1 MDTNAN
7 KAGEP
12 AIVAHMREESELA
25 EAHLLAAQI
34 PDEWFAAAGVPALDA
49 AGDDEARVMSE
60 LHTPLEPAARAR
72 IVDHVVS
79 AYLDPGRRAAVVP
92 IARAAPWTSRW
103 FLASLPLTAAAAAA
117 VTLLIVDARAPV
129 GELLAGEVQLA
140 PAERGE
146 PTGIARSLRVT
157 GGAHVLLECRGDG
170 RTITVVG
177 ARAERTVPVEGDAAA
192 RWLGWEALATTPGG
206 ATLQV
211 HADLPPA
218 TWEVACQVH
227 DTASGRLLLLDPPAV
242 LVVE

>member
-1 MDTNAN
+1 MDTNTN
-7 KAGEP
+7 KAGES

-34 PDEWFAAAGVPALDA
+34 PDEWFAAVGTASLDA
-49 AGDDEARVMSE
+49 AGDAEARVMWE
-60 LHTPLEPAARAR
+60 LLVPLETAAQAR
-72 IVDHVVS
+72 IVDHVVT
-79 AYLDPGRRAAVVP
+79 AYLEPSREAKVVP
-92 IARAAPWTSRW
+92 IASAVRPSRW

-117 VTLLIVDARAPV
+117 VTLLVVEVRAPV

-140 PAERGE
+140 PAERGD
-146 PTGIARSLRVT
+146 PTGIGRSLRVT
-157 GGAHVLLECRGDG
+157 GGAHVFLECRSDD

-177 ARAERTVPVEGDAAA
+177 ARAGRTVPIDGDAAP
-192 RWLGWEALATTPGG
+192 RWLGWTAIATTPSG

-227 DTASGRLLLLDPPAV
+227 DTASGRLMLLDPPAV